1 MGLDKTD
8 NPSDPEGLDDTSNI
22 TDNEMVPDN
31 SERLDAAAPTVT
43 VHAEAEIDTE
53 WNQFMEPDSITST
66 EQPALPSR
74 EEFLDDDTALPFT
87 EHVDELA
94 ELKESA
100 EWKSMRQ
107 FSNWREMSKD
117 INSVLEDKKV
127 KLKKGKR
134 LGEVSRTRA
143 LLRKDRRIVRRS
155 R

>member
-1 MGLDKTD
+1 
-8 NPSDPEGLDDTSNI
+8 
-22 TDNEMVPDN
+22 
-31 SERLDAAAPTVT
+31 
-43 VHAEAEIDTE
+43 
-53 WNQFMEPDSITST
+53 MEPDSITST

-107 FSNWREMSKD
+107 FSNRREMSKN
-117 INSVLEDKKV
+117 IKNSVLEDKKV